1 VKHVQFDIAID
12 GNKAFRIEPG
22 ADAATA
28 QFETVLGAEIWRV
41 TDEGVALT
49 ELDPLQGHVSDER
62 LVFLRELPPLPRARE
77 PYLFL
82 PAGDRIPDTNTSI
95 ASQVEEALIAFVPD
109 GWQQVDIQCRALVR
123 RMEIEATVV
132 IDGTTHVW
140 VPPVM
145 ASQWLHRFR
154 LRQFLN
160 SVGAW
165 CSLSFTSVAGGKT
178 SLRFEEEGKPD
189 WQVSPGYEASI
200 QHAADELRLLP
211 RRPEVVPKWMWRA
224 AGEMQHPARVSAL
237 SPQHQDTQVEL
248 ARAFDAVEDGRGVW
262 YRPMVG
268 AGEQTLVLRYLESA
282 PVVLSSRGLAKDL
295 FTGGDEEV
303 VPLAYQTDGRWV
315 WPAGVAYYLDK
326 HEIPPPL
333 ALVDHIRQQR
343 YEVPVVPE
351 IAKAR
356 AAALAMGRPFSEQ
369 QVEAAFRKALT
380 PLLQVITRVQTSPRF
395 YSLEG
400 HRDQAWCLVRDGDW
414 YEVYWAEGVLKEKH
428 ERFADVRNAVTYL
441 IGQLIENQDALQWE
455 VGEELPAWQSPY
467 QVISELDPP
476 LDTMTGVRLT
486 RVEDLF
492 VHRYGAPDGNLA
504 YESEI
509 RSDREHHLYRLKGPW
524 TLITAV
530 TAEGARV
537 FVLPQPFLEY
547 PDYIDDFTLHPGL
560 PPLTDSMR
568 EQARNQVPDTW
579 LWCADP
585 EVDPNYVEGI
595 PDATLFG
602 AYEVGADGEMTG
614 VTYLN
619 PNYRPGPRRRGFPE
633 PLADLDVVLGYV
645 AAGWAPQHR
654 LLTATLDANLIAETD
669 GQGNLRMGVTADGR
683 RFVAVWTAPGHVP
696 QDAASPMQTTGRE
709 LAPVL
714 AGGVLVINPGGVLG
728 VELPGDDLI
737 AALTG

>member
-1 VKHVQFDIAID
+1 MQFDIAID
-12 GNKAFRIEPG
+12 GNEAFRIEPG

-41 TDEGVALT
+41 TDEGVART
-49 ELDPLQGHVSDER
+49 ELDPLQGHLSTER
-62 LVFLRELPPLPRARE
+62 LVFLRELPPLPGE
-77 PYLFL
+77 WPQYPSMPPGDVL
-82 PAGDRIPDTNTSI
+82 PRTNTSI
-95 ASQVEEALIAFVPD
+95 FDQVEEALLSYAPD
-109 GWQQVDIQCRALVR
+109 GWQQLDLQCRALAR
-123 RMEIEATVV
+123 RMEIEATVT
-132 IDGTTHVW
+132 IDGTTHGW
-140 VPPVM
+140 APPVM
-145 ASQWLHRFR
+145 VSQWLHRERMRDFR
-154 LRQFLN
+154 NGIGTWF
-160 SVGAW
+160 VA
-165 CSLSFTSVAGGKT
+165 SFTFVAGGEPAH
-178 SLRFEEEGKPD
+178 RFLVEGQPE
-189 WQVSPGYEASI
+189 WQIPPGHNGGL

-211 RRPEVVPKWMWRA
+211 RRPEAVPDWMWHA
-224 AGEMQHPARVSAL
+224 AGKAQQWGRVSMMEPRPQPD
-237 SPQHQDTQVEL
+237 SPLEL
-248 ARAFDAVEDGRGVW
+248 ARAFDVIEDGRGVW

-268 AGEQTLVLRYLESA
+268 AREQVLMLRYLESA
-282 PVVLSSRGLAKDL
+282 PVVLSSRGSAKDL

-315 WPAGVAYYLDK
+315 WPAGVTYYLDK
-326 HEIPPPL
+326 HQIPPPL

-343 YEVPVVPE
+343 YELPVVPE

-356 AAALAMGRPFSEQ
+356 AAALAMGRPFSET
-369 QVEAAFRKALT
+369 QVEAAFRRALT

-414 YEVYWAEGVLKEKH
+414 YEVYWAEGELKEKH

-441 IGQLIENQDALQWE
+441 IGQLVENQDALQFE
-455 VGEELPAWQSPY
+455 IDEELPAWQSPY

-486 RVEDLF
+486 KVEDLF

-504 YESEI
+504 YETEI
-509 RSDREHHLYRLKGPW
+509 QSDREHHLYRLKGPW

-537 FVLPQPFLEY
+537 FVLPKPFLEY

-560 PPLTDSMR
+560 PPATDSLR

-602 AYEVGADGEMTG
+602 AYEVGADGELTG

-619 PNYRPGPRRRGFPE
+619 PNYRPGPQRRGFPE

-669 GQGNLRMGVTADGR
+669 GQGNLRMGVTQDGR

-696 QDAASPMQTTGRE
+696 REAASPMQTTGRE
-709 LAPVL
+709 LAPAL
-714 AGGVLVINPGGVLG
+714 AGGVLVINPGGELG

-737 AALTG
+737 AALST